1 MAKIKGVCH
10 NYEGCDMAS
19 EKVVQ
24 EVEKSNFVCQECGK
38 PLYPVKQQPQPWW
51 KKHQRELTLGVGVLI
66 IGGGITGGILAFSG
80 AKEEPAKESAKVDT
94 TQVDTT
100 KVDTIV
106 TPPQKPE
113 PGDGSDGK
121 PGSGR
126 DGKPGGGRDGKPG
139 RGSGVNQPGGGNSGA
154 SSTSKNLGYG
164 KYEGKMENGQP
175 HGTGTIYYTTRH
187 QVVPSKDIYAE
198 SGDYVTGLFRDG
210 KLMQGQLH
218 RKDGNQEFVQ
228 R

>member
-38 PLYPVKQQPQPWW
+38 PLYPVKQQTQPWW
-51 KKHQRELTLGVGVLI
+51 KKHQRELTLGAGVLI
-66 IGGGITGGILAFSG
+66 IGGGITGGILAFG
-80 AKEEPAKESAKVDT
+80 GDKEEPAKEPAKVDT

-100 KVDTIV
+100 KVDSPV
-106 TPPQKPE
+106 VVQPPVVDPPVEGPQ
-113 PGDGSDGK
+113 
-121 PGSGR
+121 
-126 DGKPGGGRDGKPG
+126 GGVK
-139 RGSGVNQPGGGNSGA
+139 QPGGGGGVKQPVSGDPA
-154 SSTSKNLGYG
+154 PSTSKNLGYG
-164 KYEGKMENGQP
+164 KYEGAMKNGQP
-175 HGTGTIYYTTRH
+175 HGRGIIYYNTRH

-198 SGDYVTGLFRDG
+198 SGDYVDGSFRDG
-210 KLMQGQLH
+210 KLVSGQLH

>member
-38 PLYPVKQQPQPWW
+38 PLYPVKQQTQPWW
-51 KKHQRELTLGVGVLI
+51 KKHQRELTLGAGVLI

-100 KVDTIV
+100 KVDTV
-106 TPPQKPE
+106 PQPN
-113 PGDGSDGK
+113 PGPGGVSDGKSGGVSDGK
-121 PGSGR
+121 PGSDR
-126 DGKPGGGRDGKPG
+126 DGKPGDGRDVSP
-139 RGSGVNQPGGGNSGA
+139 
-154 SSTSKNLGYG
+154 TSKNLGYG

-175 HGTGTIYYTTRH
+175 HGNGTIYYTTRH

-198 SGDYVTGLFRDG
+198 SGDYVTGSFRDG

>member
-38 PLYPVKQQPQPWW
+38 PLYPVKQPPQPWW

-100 KVDTIV
+100 KVDTV
-106 TPPQKPE
+106 PQPN
-113 PGDGSDGK
+113 PGPGGVSDGKSGGVSDGK
-121 PGSGR
+121 PGSDRDGKPGDGR
-126 DGKPGGGRDGKPG
+126 DGKPGDGRDVSP
-139 RGSGVNQPGGGNSGA
+139 
-154 SSTSKNLGYG
+154 TSKNLGYG
-164 KYEGKMENGQP
+164 KYEGAMKNGQP
-175 HGTGTIYYTTRH
+175 HGNGTIYYTTRH

-198 SGDYVTGLFRDG
+198 SGDYVTGSFRDG
-210 KLMQGQLH
+210 KLMFGQLH
-218 RKDGNQEFVQ
+218 RKDGNQESVQ

>member
-51 KKHQRELTLGVGVLI
+51 KKHQRELTLGAGVLI
-66 IGGGITGGILAFSG
+66 IGGGITGGILAFG
-80 AKEEPAKESAKVDT
+80 GDKEEPAKEPEKVQT
-94 TQVDTT
+94 EQVDST
-100 KVDTIV
+100 KVDSV
-106 TPPQKPE
+106 VAQPQAEEPKAEKPKVDV
-113 PGDGSDGK
+113 PK
-121 PGSGR
+121 A
-126 DGKPGGGRDGKPG
+126 K
-139 RGSGVNQPGGGNSGA
+139 QPASGNSAA

-164 KYEGKMENGQP
+164 KYEGAMENGQP
-175 HGTGTIYYTTRH
+175 HGRGIIYYNTRH

-198 SGDYVTGLFRDG
+198 SGDYVDGSFRDG
-210 KLMQGQLH
+210 KLVSGQLH

>member
-51 KKHQRELTLGVGVLI
+51 KKHQRELTLGAGVLI

-121 PGSGR
+121 PASGR
-126 DGKPGGGRDGKPG
+126 DGNPGVGPA
-139 RGSGVNQPGGGNSGA
+139 P
-154 SSTSKNLGYG
+154 STSKNLGYG
-164 KYEGKMENGQP
+164 KYEGAMENGQP
-175 HGTGTIYYTTRH
+175 HGRGIIYYNTRH

-198 SGDYVTGLFRDG
+198 SGDYVDGSFRDG
-210 KLMQGQLH
+210 KLVSGQLH

>member
-38 PLYPVKQQPQPWW
+38 PLYPVKPQPQPWW
-51 KKHQRELTLGVGVLI
+51 KKHQRELTLGAGVLI

-80 AKEEPAKESAKVDT
+80 DKEEPAKEPEKVQT
-94 TQVDTT
+94 EQVDST
-100 KVDTIV
+100 KVDSPVVIQ
-106 TPPQKPE
+106 PPVVDPPVEGPQ
-113 PGDGSDGK
+113 
-121 PGSGR
+121 
-126 DGKPGGGRDGKPG
+126 GGVK
-139 RGSGVNQPGGGNSGA
+139 QPGGGGGVKQPAGGNSAA

-164 KYEGKMENGQP
+164 KYEGAMKNGQP

-198 SGDYVTGLFRDG
+198 SGDYVTGSFRDG
-210 KLMQGQLH
+210 MLMSGQLH

>member
-38 PLYPVKQQPQPWW
+38 PLYAVKQQPQPWW
-51 KKHQRELTLGVGVLI
+51 KKHQRELTLGAGVLI

-80 AKEEPAKESAKVDT
+80 DKEGPAKEPETQVDST
-94 TQVDTT
+94 KEDSTKVDTT
-100 KVDTIV
+100 KVDSTKV
-106 TPPQKPE
+106 DSVGTKTQAGE
-113 PGDGSDGK
+113 SNTGT
-121 PGSGR
+121 
-126 DGKPGGGRDGKPG
+126 
-139 RGSGVNQPGGGNSGA
+139 SGVKQPVVDPIA
-154 SSTSKNLGYG
+154 PPATSKNLGYG
-164 KYEGKMENGQP
+164 KYEGAMKNGQP

-198 SGDYVTGLFRDG
+198 SGDYVTGSFRDG
-210 KLMQGQLH
+210 KLMSGQLH

>member
-38 PLYPVKQQPQPWW
+38 PLYPVKQPPQPWW
-51 KKHQRELTLGVGVLI
+51 KKHQRELTLGAGVLI

-80 AKEEPAKESAKVDT
+80 DKEEPAKEPEKVQT
-94 TQVDTT
+94 EQVDST
-100 KVDTIV
+100 KVDSV
-106 TPPQKPE
+106 VAQPQAEEPKAEKPKAEE
-113 PGDGSDGK
+113 PKVDVPK
-121 PGSGR
+121 A
-126 DGKPGGGRDGKPG
+126 K
-139 RGSGVNQPGGGNSGA
+139 QPAGGNSAA

-164 KYEGKMENGQP
+164 KYEGAMKNGQP

-198 SGDYVTGLFRDG
+198 RGDYVTGSFRDG
-210 KLMQGQLH
+210 MLMSGQLH

>member
-38 PLYPVKQQPQPWW
+38 PLYPVKPQPQPWW
-51 KKHQRELTLGVGVLI
+51 KKHQRELTLGAGVLI

-80 AKEEPAKESAKVDT
+80 DKEEPAKEPEKVQT
-94 TQVDTT
+94 EQVDST
-100 KVDTIV
+100 KVDSVVAQPQAEEPKAEKPKVDVPKAKQPVIV
-106 TPPQKPE
+106 DPAP
-113 PGDGSDGK
+113 
-121 PGSGR
+121 
-126 DGKPGGGRDGKPG
+126 
-139 RGSGVNQPGGGNSGA
+139 
-154 SSTSKNLGYG
+154 STSKNLGYG
-164 KYEGKMENGQP
+164 KYEGAMKNGQP

-198 SGDYVTGLFRDG
+198 SGDYVTGSFRDG
-210 KLMQGQLH
+210 KLVSGQLH

>member
-38 PLYPVKQQPQPWW
+38 PLYPVKQPPQPWW
-51 KKHQRELTLGVGVLI
+51 KKHQRELTLGAGVLI
-66 IGGGITGGILAFSG
+66 ISGGITGGILAFSG
-80 AKEEPAKESAKVDT
+80 DKEEPAKEPAKVDT

-100 KVDTIV
+100 KVDSPV
-106 TPPQKPE
+106 VVQPPVVDPPVEGPQ
-113 PGDGSDGK
+113 
-121 PGSGR
+121 
-126 DGKPGGGRDGKPG
+126 GGVK
-139 RGSGVNQPGGGNSGA
+139 QPGGGGGVKQPVSGDPA
-154 SSTSKNLGYG
+154 PSTSKNLGYG
-164 KYEGKMENGQP
+164 KYEGAMKNGQP
-175 HGTGTIYYTTRH
+175 HGTGIIYYTTRH

-198 SGDYVTGLFRDG
+198 SGDYVTGSFRDG
-210 KLMQGQLH
+210 KLMFGQLH
-218 RKDGNQEFVQ
+218 RKDGNQESVQ

>member
-51 KKHQRELTLGVGVLI
+51 KKHQRELTLGAGVLI

-80 AKEEPAKESAKVDT
+80 DKEEPAKEPAKVDT

-100 KVDTIV
+100 KVDSV
-106 TPPQKPE
+106 VAQPQAEEPKAEKPKAEE
-113 PGDGSDGK
+113 PKVDVPK
-121 PGSGR
+121 A
-126 DGKPGGGRDGKPG
+126 K
-139 RGSGVNQPGGGNSGA
+139 QPAGGNSAA

-164 KYEGKMENGQP
+164 KYEGAMKNGQP

-187 QVVPSKDIYAE
+187 QVVSSKDIYAE
-198 SGDYVTGLFRDG
+198 SGDYVTGSFRDG
-210 KLMQGQLH
+210 KFMSGQLH

>member
-38 PLYPVKQQPQPWW
+38 PLYPVKQPPQPWW

-66 IGGGITGGILAFSG
+66 IGGGITGGILAFG
-80 AKEEPAKESAKVDT
+80 GDKEEPVKEPVEVKT
-94 TQVDTT
+94 EQVDST
-100 KVDTIV
+100 KVDSV
-106 TPPQKPE
+106 VAQPQAEEPKAEKPKAEE
-113 PGDGSDGK
+113 PK
-121 PGSGR
+121 VYVP
-126 DGKPGGGRDGKPG
+126 KAK
-139 RGSGVNQPGGGNSGA
+139 QPAGGNSAA

-164 KYEGKMENGQP
+164 KYEGAMKNGQP

-198 SGDYVTGLFRDG
+198 SGDYVTGSFRDG
-210 KLMQGQLH
+210 MLMSGQLH

>member
-38 PLYPVKQQPQPWW
+38 PLYPVKQQTQPWW
-51 KKHQRELTLGVGVLI
+51 KKHQRELTLGAGVLI
-66 IGGGITGGILAFSG
+66 IGGGITGGILAFG
-80 AKEEPAKESAKVDT
+80 GDKEEPVTEQTEKVDS
-94 TQVDTT
+94 T
-100 KVDTIV
+100 KVDSTKVDSTKVDSVAQPNPGPIGG
-106 TPPQKPE
+106 PKPTGTE
-113 PGDGSDGK
+113 HGGGGVKQPDDGS
-121 PGSGR
+121 PA
-126 DGKPGGGRDGKPG
+126 PT
-139 RGSGVNQPGGGNSGA
+139 
-154 SSTSKNLGYG
+154 TSKNLGYG
-164 KYEGKMENGQP
+164 KYEGAMKNGQP

-198 SGDYVTGLFRDG
+198 SGDYVTGSFRDG
-210 KLMQGQLH
+210 MLMSGQLH

>member
-38 PLYPVKQQPQPWW
+38 PLYPVKQPPQPWW
-51 KKHQRELTLGVGVLI
+51 KKHQRELTLGAGVLI
-66 IGGGITGGILAFSG
+66 ISGGITGGILAFG
-80 AKEEPAKESAKVDT
+80 GDKEEPAKEPAKVDT

-126 DGKPGGGRDGKPG
+126 DGKPGGGRDGNPG
-139 RGSGVNQPGGGNSGA
+139 VGPA
-154 SSTSKNLGYG
+154 PSTSKNLGYG
-164 KYEGKMENGQP
+164 KYEGAMNNNGQP

-198 SGDYVTGLFRDG
+198 SGDYVTGSFRDG
-210 KLMQGQLH
+210 KLVSGQLH

>member
-51 KKHQRELTLGVGVLI
+51 KKHQRELTLGAGVLI
-66 IGGGITGGILAFSG
+66 IGGGITGGILAFG
-80 AKEEPAKESAKVDT
+80 GDKEEPVTEQTEKVDS
-94 TQVDTT
+94 T
-100 KVDTIV
+100 KVDSTKV
-106 TPPQKPE
+106 DSPVVVQPPVVDPPVEGPQEGVKQ
-113 PGDGSDGK
+113 PGGGSDGK

-126 DGKPGGGRDGKPG
+126 D
-139 RGSGVNQPGGGNSGA
+139 A
-154 SSTSKNLGYG
+154 SPTSKNLGYG
-164 KYEGKMENGQP
+164 KYEGAMNNGQP

-198 SGDYVTGLFRDG
+198 SGDYVTGSFRDG
-210 KLMQGQLH
+210 KLVSGQLH

>member
-38 PLYPVKQQPQPWW
+38 PLYPVKQQTQPWW
-51 KKHQRELTLGVGVLI
+51 KKHQRELTLGAGVLI
-66 IGGGITGGILAFSG
+66 IGGGITGGILAFG
-80 AKEEPAKESAKVDT
+80 GDKEEPAKVQTEKVDS
-94 TQVDTT
+94 T
-100 KVDTIV
+100 KVDTV
-106 TPPQKPE
+106 AQ
-113 PGDGSDGK
+113 
-121 PGSGR
+121 
-126 DGKPGGGRDGKPG
+126 PGGGG
-139 RGSGVNQPGGGNSGA
+139 GVNQPGGGGGVKQPGGGGGVKQPGGGGGVKQPGGDPA
-154 SSTSKNLGYG
+154 PSTSKNLGYG
-164 KYEGKMENGQP
+164 KYEGAMENGQP
-175 HGTGTIYYTTRH
+175 HGRGIIYYNTRH

-198 SGDYVTGLFRDG
+198 SGDYVDGSFRDG
-210 KLMQGQLH
+210 KLVSGQLH

>member
-38 PLYPVKQQPQPWW
+38 PLYPVKQPPQPWW

-66 IGGGITGGILAFSG
+66 IGGGITGGILAFG
-80 AKEEPAKESAKVDT
+80 GDKEEPVKEPAIVQPEPVDS
-94 TQVDTT
+94 T
-100 KVDTIV
+100 KVDSV
-106 TPPQKPE
+106 VAQPQAEKPKAEE
-113 PGDGSDGK
+113 PKVDVPK
-121 PGSGR
+121 A
-126 DGKPGGGRDGKPG
+126 K
-139 RGSGVNQPGGGNSGA
+139 QPAGGNSAA

-164 KYEGKMENGQP
+164 KYEGAMKNGQP

-198 SGDYVTGLFRDG
+198 SGDYVTGSFRDG
-210 KLMQGQLH
+210 MLMSGQLH

>member
-51 KKHQRELTLGVGVLI
+51 KKHQRELTLGAGVLI

-80 AKEEPAKESAKVDT
+80 DKEEPAKELAKVDT

-121 PGSGR
+121 PASGR
-126 DGKPGGGRDGKPG
+126 DGNPGGGRDGNPG
-139 RGSGVNQPGGGNSGA
+139 VGPA
-154 SSTSKNLGYG
+154 PSTSKNLGYG
-164 KYEGKMENGQP
+164 KYEGAMKNGQP

-198 SGDYVTGLFRDG
+198 SGDYVDGSFRDG
-210 KLMQGQLH
+210 KLVSGQLH

>member
-38 PLYPVKQQPQPWW
+38 PLYPVKQQTQPWW
-51 KKHQRELTLGVGVLI
+51 KKHQRELTLGAGVLI

-80 AKEEPAKESAKVDT
+80 DKEEPAKEPAKVQT
-94 TQVDTT
+94 PQVDST
-100 KVDTIV
+100 KVDTVAQPPIV
-106 TPPQKPE
+106 DPPVEGPQ
-113 PGDGSDGK
+113 
-121 PGSGR
+121 
-126 DGKPGGGRDGKPG
+126 GGVK
-139 RGSGVNQPGGGNSGA
+139 QPGGGGGVKQPVSGDPA
-154 SSTSKNLGYG
+154 PSTSKNLGYG
-164 KYEGKMENGQP
+164 KYEGAMKNGQP
-175 HGTGTIYYTTRH
+175 HGNGIIYYTTRH

>member
-38 PLYPVKQQPQPWW
+38 PLYPVKQQTQPWW
-51 KKHQRELTLGVGVLI
+51 KKHQRELTLGAGVLI
-66 IGGGITGGILAFSG
+66 IGGGITGGILAFG
-80 AKEEPAKESAKVDT
+80 GDKEEPVKEPAKVQT
-94 TQVDTT
+94 EQVDST
-100 KVDTIV
+100 KVDSV
-106 TPPQKPE
+106 VAQPQAEEPKAAEPKAAEPKAEEPKVYVPKPA
-113 PGDGSDGK
+113 
-121 PGSGR
+121 
-126 DGKPGGGRDGKPG
+126 
-139 RGSGVNQPGGGNSGA
+139 GGNSTA

-164 KYEGKMENGQP
+164 KYEGNMKNGQP
-175 HGTGTIYYTTRH
+175 HGTGIIYYTTRH

-198 SGDYVTGLFRDG
+198 SGDYVTGSFRDG
-210 KLMQGQLH
+210 KLMSGQLH

>member
-51 KKHQRELTLGVGVLI
+51 KKHQRELTLGAGVLI

-80 AKEEPAKESAKVDT
+80 DKEEPAKEPV
-94 TQVDTT
+94 
-100 KVDTIV
+100 IV
-106 TPPQKPE
+106 QPE
-113 PGDGSDGK
+113 PVDSTKKDSVVDQPPVKEPVTEK
-121 PGSGR
+121 PKT
-126 DGKPGGGRDGKPG
+126 DKPKAEKPK
-139 RGSGVNQPGGGNSGA
+139 VEEPVA
-154 SSTSKNLGYG
+154 PSTSKNLGYG
-164 KYEGKMENGQP
+164 KYEGAMKNGQP

-198 SGDYVTGLFRDG
+198 SGDYVTGSFRDG
-210 KLMQGQLH
+210 KLVSGQLH

>member
-38 PLYPVKQQPQPWW
+38 PLYPVKQQTQPWW
-51 KKHQRELTLGVGVLI
+51 KKHQRELTLGAGVLI

-80 AKEEPAKESAKVDT
+80 DKEEPAKEPEKVQT
-94 TQVDTT
+94 EQVDST
-100 KVDTIV
+100 KVDSV
-106 TPPQKPE
+106 VAPPQAPE
-113 PGDGSDGK
+113 PKTGKSKEKEPKVDGPK
-121 PGSGR
+121 ATA
-126 DGKPGGGRDGKPG
+126 
-139 RGSGVNQPGGGNSGA
+139 GGNSAA

-164 KYEGKMENGQP
+164 NYEGAMKNGQP
-175 HGTGTIYYTTRH
+175 HGRGIIYYNTRH

>member
-38 PLYPVKQQPQPWW
+38 PLYPVKQQTQPWW
-51 KKHQRELTLGVGVLI
+51 KKHQRELTLGAGVLI

-80 AKEEPAKESAKVDT
+80 DKEEPVKEPATVPT
-94 TQVDTT
+94 VQVDST
-100 KVDTIV
+100 KKDSVM
-106 TPPQKPE
+106 TPPQGPE

-121 PGSGR
+121 PGSDSDGKPGSGR
-126 DGKPGGGRDGKPG
+126 DGNPGGGRDGNPG
-139 RGSGVNQPGGGNSGA
+139 VGPA
-154 SSTSKNLGYG
+154 PSTSKNLGYG
-164 KYEGKMENGQP
+164 KYEGAMKNGQP
-175 HGTGTIYYTTRH
+175 HGTGIIYYTTRH

-198 SGDYVTGLFRDG
+198 SGDYVTGSFRDG
-210 KLMQGQLH
+210 KLMTGQLH
-218 RKDGNQEFVQ
+218 RKDGNQESVQ

>member
-38 PLYPVKQQPQPWW
+38 PLYPVKQQTQPWW
-51 KKHQRELTLGVGVLI
+51 KKHQRELTLGAGVLI

-100 KVDTIV
+100 KVDTV
-106 TPPQKPE
+106 PQPN
-113 PGDGSDGK
+113 PGPGGVSDGK
-121 PGSGR
+121 PGSDRDGKPGDGR
-126 DGKPGGGRDGKPG
+126 DGKPGDGRDVSP
-139 RGSGVNQPGGGNSGA
+139 
-154 SSTSKNLGYG
+154 TSKNLGYG

-175 HGTGTIYYTTRH
+175 HGNGTIYYTTRH

-198 SGDYVTGLFRDG
+198 SGDYVTGSFRDG

>member
-38 PLYPVKQQPQPWW
+38 PLYPVKQPPQPWW

-66 IGGGITGGILAFSG
+66 IGGGITGGILAFG
-80 AKEEPAKESAKVDT
+80 GDKEEPAKEQ
-94 TQVDTT
+94 TQPVDTT
-100 KVDTIV
+100 KVDTIE
-106 TPPQKPE
+106 TPPQVPE
-113 PGDGSDGK
+113 PGGVSDGK
-121 PGSGR
+121 SGGVR
-126 DGKPGGGRDGKPG
+126 DGKSGGGRDGK
-139 RGSGVNQPGGGNSGA
+139 SGGGRDA
-154 SSTSKNLGYG
+154 SPTSKNLGYG
-164 KYEGKMENGQP
+164 KYEGAMNDNGQP

-198 SGDYVTGLFRDG
+198 SGDYVTGSFRDG
-210 KLMQGQLH
+210 KLMSGQLH

>member
-38 PLYPVKQQPQPWW
+38 PLYPVKQQTQPWW
-51 KKHQRELTLGVGVLI
+51 KKHQRELTLGAGVLI
-66 IGGGITGGILAFSG
+66 IGGGITGGILAFG
-80 AKEEPAKESAKVDT
+80 GDKEEPVKE
-94 TQVDTT
+94 QVDTT
-100 KVDTIV
+100 KVDTTKVDTTKKDSVVPKPPIV
-106 TPPQKPE
+106 DPIPVPKPKDKDKE
-113 PGDGSDGK
+113 PGGS
-121 PGSGR
+121 PA
-126 DGKPGGGRDGKPG
+126 PT
-139 RGSGVNQPGGGNSGA
+139 
-154 SSTSKNLGYG
+154 TSKNLGYG
-164 KYEGKMENGQP
+164 KYEGAMKNGQP

-198 SGDYVTGLFRDG
+198 SGDYVTGSFRDG
-210 KLMQGQLH
+210 MLMSGQLH

>member
-38 PLYPVKQQPQPWW
+38 PLYPVKPQPQPWW
-51 KKHQRELTLGVGVLI
+51 KKHQRELTLGAGVLI
-66 IGGGITGGILAFSG
+66 IGGGITGGILAFG
-80 AKEEPAKESAKVDT
+80 GDKEEPVKEPAIVQPEPVDS
-94 TQVDTT
+94 T
-100 KVDTIV
+100 KVDSV
-106 TPPQKPE
+106 VAQPQAEKPKAEE
-113 PGDGSDGK
+113 PKVDVPK
-121 PGSGR
+121 A
-126 DGKPGGGRDGKPG
+126 K
-139 RGSGVNQPGGGNSGA
+139 QPAGGNSAA

-164 KYEGKMENGQP
+164 KYEGAMKNGQP

-198 SGDYVTGLFRDG
+198 SGDYVTGSFRDG
-210 KLMQGQLH
+210 MLMSGQLH

>member
-66 IGGGITGGILAFSG
+66 IGGGITGGIHAFG
-80 AKEEPAKESAKVDT
+80 GDKEEPVKEPAKV
-94 TQVDTT
+94 QPEPVDST
-100 KVDTIV
+100 KVDSV
-106 TPPQKPE
+106 VAQPQAEKPKAEE
-113 PGDGSDGK
+113 PKVDVPK
-121 PGSGR
+121 A
-126 DGKPGGGRDGKPG
+126 K
-139 RGSGVNQPGGGNSGA
+139 QPASGNSAA

-164 KYEGKMENGQP
+164 KYEGAMENGQP
-175 HGTGTIYYTTRH
+175 HGRGIIYYNTRH

-210 KLMQGQLH
+210 KLMQGQRH

>member
-51 KKHQRELTLGVGVLI
+51 KKHQRELTLGAGVLI
-66 IGGGITGGILAFSG
+66 IGGGITGGILAFG
-80 AKEEPAKESAKVDT
+80 GDKEEPVKEPAEVKT
-94 TQVDTT
+94 EQVDST
-100 KVDTIV
+100 KVDSV
-106 TPPQKPE
+106 VAQPQAEEPKAEKPKAEE
-113 PGDGSDGK
+113 PKVDVPK
-121 PGSGR
+121 A
-126 DGKPGGGRDGKPG
+126 K
-139 RGSGVNQPGGGNSGA
+139 QPAGGNSAA

-164 KYEGKMENGQP
+164 KYEGAMKNGQP
-175 HGTGTIYYTTRH
+175 HGTGIIYYTTRH

-198 SGDYVTGLFRDG
+198 SGDYVTGSFRDG
-210 KLMQGQLH
+210 KLMFGQLH
-218 RKDGNQEFVQ
+218 RKDGNQESVQ

>member
-38 PLYPVKQQPQPWW
+38 PLYPVKQPPQPWW

-80 AKEEPAKESAKVDT
+80 DKEEPAKEPEKVQT
-94 TQVDTT
+94 EQVDST
-100 KVDTIV
+100 KVDSV
-106 TPPQKPE
+106 VAQPQAEEPKAEKPKAEE
-113 PGDGSDGK
+113 PKVDVPK
-121 PGSGR
+121 A
-126 DGKPGGGRDGKPG
+126 K
-139 RGSGVNQPGGGNSGA
+139 QPAGGNSAA

-164 KYEGKMENGQP
+164 KYEGAMKNGQP

-198 SGDYVTGLFRDG
+198 SGDYVTGSFRDG
-210 KLMQGQLH
+210 KLVSGQLH

>member
-38 PLYPVKQQPQPWW
+38 PLYAVKQQTQPWW
-51 KKHQRELTLGVGVLI
+51 KKHQRELTLGAGVLI

-80 AKEEPAKESAKVDT
+80 DKEKPAKEPEKVQPVQVDSTKEDSTKVDT
-94 TQVDTT
+94 TKKDSVGT
-100 KVDTIV
+100 KTQAGESNTGTSGVKQPV
-106 TPPQKPE
+106 VAPPTPP
-113 PGDGSDGK
+113 
-121 PGSGR
+121 
-126 DGKPGGGRDGKPG
+126 
-139 RGSGVNQPGGGNSGA
+139 A
-154 SSTSKNLGYG
+154 TSKNLGYG
-164 KYEGKMENGQP
+164 KYEGAMKNGQP

-198 SGDYVTGLFRDG
+198 SGDYVTGSFRDG
-210 KLMQGQLH
+210 KLMSGQLH
-218 RKDGNQEFVQ
+218 HKDGNQEFVQ

>member
-38 PLYPVKQQPQPWW
+38 PLYPVKQQTQPWW
-51 KKHQRELTLGVGVLI
+51 KKHQRELTLGAGVLI
-66 IGGGITGGILAFSG
+66 IGGGITGGILAFG
-80 AKEEPAKESAKVDT
+80 GDKEEPAKEPAKVQT
-94 TQVDTT
+94 PQVDST
-100 KVDTIV
+100 KVDTVAQPPIV
-106 TPPQKPE
+106 DPIPVPNPKDKDKE
-113 PGDGSDGK
+113 PGGS
-121 PGSGR
+121 PA
-126 DGKPGGGRDGKPG
+126 PT
-139 RGSGVNQPGGGNSGA
+139 
-154 SSTSKNLGYG
+154 TSKNLGYG
-164 KYEGKMENGQP
+164 NYEGAMKNGQP
-175 HGTGTIYYTTRH
+175 HGTGTIYYTPRH

-198 SGDYVTGLFRDG
+198 SGDYVTGSFRDG
-210 KLMQGQLH
+210 KLMSGQLH

>member
-38 PLYPVKQQPQPWW
+38 PLYPVKQPPQPWW
-51 KKHQRELTLGVGVLI
+51 KKHQRELTLGAGVLI

-80 AKEEPAKESAKVDT
+80 DKEEPAKEPEKVQT
-94 TQVDTT
+94 EQVDST
-100 KVDTIV
+100 KVDSV
-106 TPPQKPE
+106 VAQPQAEEPKAEKPKAEE
-113 PGDGSDGK
+113 PKVDVPK
-121 PGSGR
+121 A
-126 DGKPGGGRDGKPG
+126 K
-139 RGSGVNQPGGGNSGA
+139 QPAGGNSAA

-164 KYEGKMENGQP
+164 KYEGAMKNGQP
-175 HGTGTIYYTTRH
+175 HGTGIIYYTTRH

-198 SGDYVTGLFRDG
+198 SGDYVTGSFRDG
-210 KLMQGQLH
+210 MLMSGQLH

>member
-38 PLYPVKQQPQPWW
+38 PLYPVKQQTQPWW
-51 KKHQRELTLGVGVLI
+51 KKHQRELTLGAGVLI

-80 AKEEPAKESAKVDT
+80 DKEEPAKEPAKVDT

-100 KVDTIV
+100 KKDSVGVPSPVGGPKEGGSNVDG
-106 TPPQKPE
+106 QQSGG
-113 PGDGSDGK
+113 GDGVK
-121 PGSGR
+121 QPVI
-126 DGKPGGGRDGKPG
+126 
-139 RGSGVNQPGGGNSGA
+139 VNPA
-154 SSTSKNLGYG
+154 PSTSKNLGYG
-164 KYEGKMENGQP
+164 KYEGAMKNGQP
-175 HGTGTIYYTTRH
+175 HGRGIIYYNTRH

-198 SGDYVTGLFRDG
+198 SGDYVDGSFRDG
-210 KLMQGQLH
+210 KLVSGQLH

>member
-38 PLYPVKQQPQPWW
+38 PLYPVKQPPQPWW

-66 IGGGITGGILAFSG
+66 IGGGITGGILAFG
-80 AKEEPAKESAKVDT
+80 GDKEEPAKKPAIVDT
-94 TQVDTT
+94 TQVDTK
-100 KVDTIV
+100 KVDTV
-106 TPPQKPE
+106 PQPNPGPIGDPKPTGTE
-113 PGDGSDGK
+113 H
-121 PGSGR
+121 
-126 DGKPGGGRDGKPG
+126 GGG
-139 RGSGVNQPGGGNSGA
+139 GVNQPSGDPVP
-154 SSTSKNLGYG
+154 STSKNLGYG
-164 KYEGKMENGQP
+164 KYEGAMENGQP
-175 HGTGTIYYTTRH
+175 HGNGIIYYTTRH

>member
-38 PLYPVKQQPQPWW
+38 PLYAVKQQTQPWW
-51 KKHQRELTLGVGVLI
+51 KKHQRELTLGAGVLI

-80 AKEEPAKESAKVDT
+80 DKEKPAKEPEKVQPVQVDSTKEDSTKVDT
-94 TQVDTT
+94 TKKDSVGTKTQAGESNTGTSGVKQPVVDPP
-100 KVDTIV
+100 
-106 TPPQKPE
+106 TPP
-113 PGDGSDGK
+113 
-121 PGSGR
+121 
-126 DGKPGGGRDGKPG
+126 
-139 RGSGVNQPGGGNSGA
+139 A
-154 SSTSKNLGYG
+154 TSKNLGYG
-164 KYEGKMENGQP
+164 KYEGAMKNGQP

-198 SGDYVTGLFRDG
+198 SGDYVTGSFRDG
-210 KLMQGQLH
+210 KLMSGQLH
-218 RKDGNQEFVQ
+218 HKDGNQEFVQ

>member
-38 PLYPVKQQPQPWW
+38 PLYPVKPQPQPWW
-51 KKHQRELTLGVGVLI
+51 KKHQRELTLGAGVLI

-80 AKEEPAKESAKVDT
+80 DKEEPAKE
-94 TQVDTT
+94 QVDTT

-106 TPPQKPE
+106 TPPKPR
-113 PGDGSDGK
+113 PIGDPK
-121 PGSGR
+121 PTGTEH
-126 DGKPGGGRDGKPG
+126 GGG
-139 RGSGVNQPGGGNSGA
+139 GVNQPAGGDGVKQPVRVDPVSP
-154 SSTSKNLGYG
+154 TSKNLGYG

-175 HGTGTIYYTTRH
+175 HGNGTIYYTTRH

-198 SGDYVTGLFRDG
+198 RGDYVTGSFRDG
-210 KLMQGQLH
+210 MLMSGQLH

>member
-38 PLYPVKQQPQPWW
+38 PLYPVKQQTQPWW
-51 KKHQRELTLGVGVLI
+51 KKHQRELTLGAGVLI

-106 TPPQKPE
+106 TPPKPRPIGGPE
-113 PGDGSDGK
+113 PTGTGHDGG
-121 PGSGR
+121 GVNQ
-126 DGKPGGGRDGKPG
+126 PGGG
-139 RGSGVNQPGGGNSGA
+139 GVNQPGGGNSGA

-175 HGTGTIYYTTRH
+175 HGNGIIYYTTRH

-198 SGDYVTGLFRDG
+198 SGDYVTGSFRDG
-210 KLMQGQLH
+210 KLVSGQLH

>member
-1 MAKIKGVCH
+1 MAKIKVVCH

-38 PLYPVKQQPQPWW
+38 PLYPVKQPPQPWW
-51 KKHQRELTLGVGVLI
+51 KKHQRELTLGAGVLI

-80 AKEEPAKESAKVDT
+80 DKEEPAKEPEKVQT
-94 TQVDTT
+94 EQVDST
-100 KVDTIV
+100 KVDSV
-106 TPPQKPE
+106 VAQPQAEEPKAEKPKAEE
-113 PGDGSDGK
+113 PKVDVPK
-121 PGSGR
+121 A
-126 DGKPGGGRDGKPG
+126 K
-139 RGSGVNQPGGGNSGA
+139 QPAGGNSAA

-164 KYEGKMENGQP
+164 KYEGAMKNGQP

-198 SGDYVTGLFRDG
+198 SGDYVTGSFRDG
-210 KLMQGQLH
+210 MLMSGQLH